1 MIISKYEKKIFVTAN
16 LKKLEKISKIKCFNY
31 II

>member
-16 LKKLEKISKIKCFNY
+16 LKKFEFFFKITCFNY